1 MRSRRPADGIAAA
14 TEGWKPRAEHR
25 PIAGTTPAG
34 LQWARMTR
42 ATPLAAAFLLAALVA
57 QAQQPV
63 QLQFQNG
70 MVTLRAQN
78 APVRAILAEWAR
90 LGGATIVNG
99 DRVAG
104 PPVTLELSGVPERQ
118 ALDIVLRS
126 VAGYVLAPRR
136 AGAAGASAFDR
147 IMILPTSVAPRNP
160 PPPPAAAQRPSP
172 ILPRPPLIARPA
184 APPEAA
190 IAEQPTDATPD
201 DGADANP
208 PVDAAVPGPPR
219 VAPQPLV
226 RPPLMPPGG
235 AGPELVPEQ
244 PEPEAAPPAGTQPG
258 MAPTPTNPFGIP
270 FGSSATPGVIAPA
283 PRPPQQQ
290 PPPANRVQ

>member
-1 MRSRRPADGIAAA
+1 MV
-14 TEGWKPRAEHR
+14 
-25 PIAGTTPAG
+25 
-34 LQWARMTR
+34 R
-42 ATPLAAAFLLAALVA
+42 ATTLAAAFLLAALA
-57 QAQQPV
+57 AHAQQPV

-70 MVTLRAQN
+70 LVTLRAQN
-78 APVRAILAEWAR
+78 APVRVILAEWAR

-126 VAGYVLAPRR
+126 VAGYMLAPRR
-136 AGAAGASAFDR
+136 AGAGGASAFDR

-172 ILPRPPLIARPA
+172 MFPRPPLVARPTP
-184 APPEAA
+184 APPEPA
-190 IAEQPTDATPD
+190 IADQPIEATPD
-201 DGADANP
+201 DDADANP
-208 PVDAAVPGPPR
+208 PPETSTVPGPPR
-219 VAPQPLV
+219 IGPRPLV

-258 MAPTPTNPFGIP
+258 MAPTPNNPFGIP

-283 PRPPQQQ
+283 PRPQQQ
-290 PPPANRVQ
+290 QQPPANRVQ